1 MTTRREIIKQYI
13 SSLKEDGELDYI
25 FPLLLERMGY
35 HVLSTPKQ
43 SKGQSQYGRDV
54 VATKSIKGVKTLF
67 LFELKGFAA
76 KDIDDRTLTVTDGL
90 MDSLKASKYTDYC
103 DYSVPGLSSFPRQYV
118 YVHNGEVE
126 ANTLPTLN
134 GFIKQEFP
142 DGNFD
147 RWGLEK
153 LTTFFSRFLF
163 DETLLADEQS
173 YRLFKKTLVLLDA
186 EGNDFAALQEL
197 IELQIAKVECAK
209 KSNPRPVL
217 NFFATMRLIADMVY
231 YYAQESDNLYPAK
244 YCVDTIILKTW
255 AWILG
260 GRHERRKTVIEHF
273 QSLVMLQIQ
282 IYEAYLNKILPF
294 INMDKGLYSFESSD
308 TEYLFYPLRCYDFLG
323 DLLYYFI
330 LTESLIDFPQSKL
343 EERMLILKTFIRKN
357 SACTVPLLDTHSIPI
372 QMVFKYM
379 YNHINTEDESKAK
392 DDIKALGNFTID
404 TIINMCKRHS
414 NTKMWPEMTGKRTAL
429 AKSLYEKSDDYCSES
444 SLLIMVMFEL
454 VAYLDSA
461 PTYNVFK
468 KVVEESGVNLQ
479 IAYPITDEYDIEQ
492 LLFEKRLYDELAVE
506 TSIELPET
514 LEAFQASY
522 TKRYDSIKYRTDSVG
537 FRYLR
542 TLAHKYYETD
552 LFPDYLGR
560 AYCSELNTTEN

>member
-1 MTTRREIIKQYI
+1 MRREIIKQYI

-54 VATKSIKGVKTLF
+54 VATKSVRGIEKLY

-76 KDIDDRTLTVTDGL
+76 KDINDRTLTVTDGI

-103 DYSVPGLSSFPRQYV
+103 DSSIPGLSSLPRQYV
-118 YVHNGEVE
+118 FVHNGEVE
-126 ANTLPTLN
+126 ANTMPTLN
-134 GFIKQEFP
+134 GFIKKEFP
-142 DGNFD
+142 DGNFE

-153 LTTFFSRFLF
+153 LTTLFSKFLF

-186 EGNDFAALQEL
+186 EGNDFSALQEL
-197 IELQIAKVECAK
+197 INLQVAKVESER
-209 KSNPRPVL
+209 KSNPRPIL
-217 NFFATMRLIADMVY
+217 SFFATMRLIADMVY

-244 YCVDTIILKTW
+244 YCIDTIILKTW
-255 AWILG
+255 AWILRG
-260 GRHERRKTVIEHF
+260 KRERRKGVIVHF
-273 QSLVMLQIQ
+273 QSLVMLQVQ

-294 INMDKGLYSFESSD
+294 MNLDKGLYSFESSD

-330 LTESLIDFPQSKL
+330 LTESIVDIPQCKL
-343 EERMLILKTFIRKN
+343 EERMMILKAFIRKN

-379 YNHINTEDESKAK
+379 YNHISKEDESKAE
-392 DDIKALGNFTID
+392 DDITTLGNFTID

-414 NTKMWPEMTGKRTAL
+414 KTKMWPEMTGSRIAL
-429 AKSLYEKSDDYCSES
+429 AKSLYEKSDDYCTSS

-454 VAYLDSA
+454 VAYLNSA
-461 PTYNVFK
+461 SAYNAFK
-468 KVVEESGVNLQ
+468 TVVEESGVNLQ
-479 IAYPITDEYDIEQ
+479 VAYPITEEYDIEQ
-492 LLFEKRLYDELAVE
+492 LLFEKRLYDELSVE
-506 TSIELPET
+506 TSIKLPET
-514 LEAFQASY
+514 VEAFQSSY
-522 TKRYDSIKYRTDSVG
+522 TKRYNSIKYRTDSVG
-537 FRYLR
+537 FGYLR
-542 TLAHKYYETD
+542 ILAHKYYETD
-552 LFPDYLGR
+552 LFPDYMGR
-560 AYCSELNTTEN
+560 AYCSEVDTAES

>member
-1 MTTRREIIKQYI
+1 MTIRREIIKQYI

-54 VATKSIKGVKTLF
+54 VATKSIKGVETLF

-76 KDIDDRTLTVTDGL
+76 KDINDRTLTVTDGL
-90 MDSLKASKYTDYC
+90 MDSLKASKYTDYS
-103 DYSVPGLSSFPRQYV
+103 DYSIPGLSSFPRKYV
-118 YVHNGEVE
+118 FVHNGEVE

-134 GFIKQEFP
+134 GFLQKEFP
-142 DGNFD
+142 DGNCD

-153 LTTFFSRFLF
+153 LTTFFSKFLF
-163 DETLLADEQS
+163 DETLLADERS
-173 YRLFKKTLVLLDA
+173 YRLLKKTLVLLDA
-186 EGNDFAALQEL
+186 EGNDFAALREL
-197 IELQIAKVECAK
+197 VALQIAKVESAK

-231 YYAQESDNLYPAK
+231 FYARESDNLYPAK
-244 YCVDTIILKTW
+244 YCIDTIILKTW
-255 AWILG
+255 AWILRG
-260 GRHERRKTVIEHF
+260 KHERRKTIIEHF

-294 INMDKGLYSFESSD
+294 MNIDKGLYSFESSD
-308 TEYLFYPLRCYDFLG
+308 TEYIFYPLRCYEFFG

-330 LTESLIDFPQSKL
+330 LTESLVDVPLCKL
-343 EERMLILKTFIRKN
+343 EERMMILKTFIRKN

-379 YNHINTEDESKAK
+379 YNHVNKEDESKAK

-414 NTKMWPEMTGKRTAL
+414 NTKMWPEMAGKRTAL
-429 AKSLYEKSDDYCSES
+429 AKSLYEKSDDYCTSS

-454 VAYLDSA
+454 LAYLNSA
-461 PTYNVFK
+461 AAYKAFK
-468 KVVEESGVNLQ
+468 TVVEESEVNLQ
-479 IAYPITDEYDIEQ
+479 VSYPITDEYDIEQ
-492 LLFEKRLYDELAVE
+492 LLFEKRLYDELSVE
-506 TSIELPET
+506 TSIKLPET
-514 LEAFQASY
+514 IEAFQSSY
-522 TKRYDSIKYRTDSVG
+522 TKRYNSIKYRTDSVG
-537 FRYLR
+537 FGYLR
-542 TLAHKYYETD
+542 ILAHKYYETD

-560 AYCSELNTTEN
+560 AYCSELNVPGN